1 MELVLTDEQ
10 RLLRD
15 SAGKFIE
22 RHAGPKAHRRVRET
36 AAGFDAARLH
46 EAAAAGWLGLVVPEA
61 AGGLGLGATEL
72 AIVAEEA
79 GRGLMTEPVA
89 AIAASA
95 RTIADGGNDALT
107 EALLPK
113 LIAGET
119 VIIPVLPEASG
130 GSAGEPTFSASATS
144 GGGLRL
150 SGAARFVPG
159 AESAGGFIVAAAI
172 RDGTVLVHLRRDGAA
187 QAGGRRT
194 VDGGNWSGLKV
205 DNLEIAAADI
215 VAGPNAGAAT
225 LETMRGYLLTGLAA
239 EMLGIM
245 EQALDLALGY
255 LKTRVQFN
263 RPIGSFQALQ
273 HRAVNDYMEVELTR
287 SLLYQV
293 CAAIDAGR
301 GTPAM
306 VAALKSRAS
315 EAVISVTKSA
325 IQMHGAI
332 GFTDEYDAGLY
343 LRRAMAL
350 AVQHGDTG
358 THRKRFAELAAG

>member
-15 SAGKFIE
+15 SAARFVE
-22 RHAGPKAHRRVRET
+22 RHAGPKAHRRARET
-36 AAGFDAARLH
+36 ASGFDAARLR
-46 EAAAAGWLGLVVPEA
+46 EAAAAGWLGLVVPDA

-89 AIAASA
+89 QIAAAA
-95 RTIADGGNDALT
+95 RALADGGNEALT
-107 EALLPK
+107 SSLLPK
-113 LIAGET
+113 MVAGDAI
-119 VIIPVLPEASG
+119 VVPVLPESSGAAASPF
-130 GSAGEPTFSASATS
+130 AATAS
-144 GGGLRL
+144 GGGLKLAGNARFAP
-150 SGAARFVPG
+150 GAA
-159 AESAGGFIVAAAI
+159 SADGFIVPATT
-172 RDGTVLVHLRRDGAA
+172 RDGTVLVHLPRERVGRTEA
-187 QAGGRRT
+187 RRT
-194 VDGGNWSGLKV
+194 VDGGGWSDLTADDLDV
-205 DNLEIAAADI
+205 AAGDI

-225 LETMRGYLLTGLAA
+225 LETMRNFLLIGVAA
-239 EMLGIM
+239 EMLGVM

-293 CAAIDAGR
+293 CAAVDAGR
-301 GTPAM
+301 GTPSM

-315 EAVISVTKSA
+315 EAVVSVTKSV

-350 AVQHGDTG
+350 SVQYGDAA
-358 THRKRFAELAAG
+358 THRKRFAELATG

>member
-15 SAGKFIE
+15 SAGKFVE
-22 RHAGPKAHRRVRET
+22 RHAGPKAHRRTRDGES
-36 AAGFDAARLH
+36 GFDAARLRQ
-46 EAAAAGWLGLVVPEA
+46 AAATGWLGLVVPEA

-89 AIAASA
+89 AVAAAA
-95 RTIADGGNDALT
+95 RALVDGGNETLAA
-107 EALLPK
+107 ALLPK
-113 LIAGET
+113 LLAGEF
-119 VIIPVLPEASG
+119 VIVPVLPESSG
-130 GSAGEPTFSASATS
+130 AADAAPPFAAVAT

-150 SGAARFVPG
+150 TGSARFVPG
-159 AESAGGFIVAAAI
+159 AASADGYIVPAAT
-172 RDGTVLVHLRRDGAA
+172 RDGMVLVYLPRDRVARTDA
-187 QAGGRRT
+187 RRT
-194 VDGGNWSGLKV
+194 VDGGGWSDV
-205 DNLEIAAADI
+205 TAENLTVAAGDI
-215 VAGPNAGAAT
+215 VAGPNAGTAA
-225 LETMRGYLLTGLAA
+225 LESMRNYLLIGLAA
-239 EMLGIM
+239 EMLGVM

-293 CAAIDAGR
+293 CAAVDAGR

-315 EAVISVTKSA
+315 EAVISVTKSV

-350 AVQHGDTG
+350 AVQHGDAAV
-358 THRKRFAELAAG
+358 HRKRFAELAVS

>member
-1 MELVLTDEQ
+1 
-10 RLLRD
+10 
-15 SAGKFIE
+15 
-22 RHAGPKAHRRVRET
+22 
-36 AAGFDAARLH
+36 
-46 EAAAAGWLGLVVPEA
+46 
-61 AGGLGLGATEL
+61 
-72 AIVAEEA
+72 
-79 GRGLMTEPVA
+79 VA

-95 RTIADGGNDALT
+95 RALADGGNDTLADG
-107 EALLPK
+107 LLPK
-113 LIAGET
+113 LVSGECV
-119 VIIPVLPEASG
+119 VISVLPEASG
-130 GSAGEPTFSASATS
+130 RADGVPAFSAAASS

-150 SGAARFVPG
+150 NGAAKFVPS
-159 AESAGGFIVAAAI
+159 AESADGFIVPAAM
-172 RDGTVLVHLRRDGAA
+172 REGTVLVHLRRDGVVRP
-187 QAGGRRT
+187 GGRRT
-194 VDGGNWSGLKV
+194 VDGGGWSG
-205 DNLEIAAADI
+205 IAAENLDVAAGDI

-225 LETMRGYLLTGLAA
+225 LETMRRYLLIGLAA
-239 EMLGIM
+239 EMLGVM

-293 CAAIDAGR
+293 CAAVDAGR

-306 VAALKSRAS
+306 VAAVKSRAS
-315 EAVISVTKSA
+315 EAVVSVTKSV

-350 AVQHGDTG
+350 SVQYGDAA
-358 THRKRFAELAAG
+358 THRRRFAELAAG

>member
-15 SAGKFIE
+15 SAGKFVE
-22 RHAGPKAHRRVRET
+22 RHAGPKAHRLARET
-36 AAGFDAARLH
+36 ASGFDAARLR
-46 EAAAAGWLGLVVPEA
+46 EAAEAGWLGLVVPEA

-72 AIVAEEA
+72 AIVAEAA

-89 AIAASA
+89 AAAASA
-95 RTIADGGNDALT
+95 RAIADGGNEALVS
-107 EALLPK
+107 ALLPN
-113 LIAGET
+113 LVAGEA
-119 VIIPVLPEASG
+119 VIVPVLPEASG
-130 GSAGEPTFSASATS
+130 GVVAGRSVSATATS

-150 SGAARFVPG
+150 TGSMRFVTG
-159 AESAGGFIVAAAI
+159 ADAADGFIVPAAM
-172 RDGTVLVHLRRDGAA
+172 RDGLAIVHLRRDGFV
-187 QAGGRRT
+187 QTDGRRT
-194 VDGGNWSGLKV
+194 VDGGGWSGLKV
-205 DNLEIAAADI
+205 DNVEIAAGDV
-215 VAGPNAGAAT
+215 VAGPNAGLAV
-225 LETMRGYLLTGLAA
+225 LETMRSYLLIGLAA
-239 EMLGIM
+239 EMLGVM

-273 HRAVNDYMEVELTR
+273 HRAVDDYMEVELTR

-293 CAAIDAGR
+293 CAAADAGR

-315 EAVISVTKSA
+315 EAVISVTKSV

-350 AVQHGDTG
+350 SVQYGDAS
-358 THRKRFAELAAG
+358 THRRRFAELAAG